1 MAKGTVERSIENI
14 FDGVFSRAFK
24 SGVKPLQIGRRLL
37 QVVDSERDLDAQG
50 RRVVPNSYLVQMSA
64 ADREGFADLEGSLLQ
79 ELTAALR
86 EYIATEGY
94 HVEGK
99 ARVALR
105 TNPDLRKG
113 KFDIESRTVTPD
125 EVPVPSSTIGAV
137 GSVPLPPR
145 TLATGVETPEE
156 NAGALWVAPSSSDS
170 PPAVLTLPGGQ
181 RIELHEGHYVLGR
194 HLENDIV
201 LNDTNVSRKH
211 AEFVCAAGEVMV
223 RDLGSTNGTKVN
235 GVVVGGEQLLQH
247 GDVINFGTA
256 QVTFEAS

>member
-37 QVVDSERDLDAQG
+37 QMVDSERDLDAQG
-50 RRVVPNSYLVQMSA
+50 RRVVPNSYVVQMSA

-125 EVPVPSSTIGAV
+125 EVPAPSSTVGAV
-137 GSVPLPPR
+137 GSVLASP
-145 TLATGVETPEE
+145 TLT
-156 NAGALWVAPSSSDS
+156 VAPAGLSTFDG

-211 AEFVCAAGEVMV
+211 AEFVCAAGEVIV

-235 GVVVGGEQLLQH
+235 GVSVGGEQLLQH

>member
-37 QVVDSERDLDAQG
+37 QVVDSERNVDAQG
-50 RRVVPNSYLVQMSA
+50 RRVVPNSYLVQLSPS
-64 ADREGFADLEGSLLQ
+64 DREGFADLEGSLVQ

-86 EYIATEGY
+86 EYIAQEGY

-113 KFDIESRTVTPD
+113 KFDIDSRNITT
-125 EVPVPSSTIGAV
+125 EVPEAEAPVASAPVATDIEVSVASAPLSLV
-137 GSVPLPPR
+137 GGSAFD
-145 TLATGVETPEE
+145 T
-156 NAGALWVAPSSSDS
+156 
-170 PPAVLTLPGGQ
+170 PPAVLTLPSGQ

-211 AEFVCAAGEVMV
+211 AEFVCAAGEVVV

-235 GVVVGGEQLLQH
+235 GVTVTGEQLLQH

>member
-37 QVVDSERDLDAQG
+37 QVVDTERDVDAQG
-50 RRVVPNSYLVQMSA
+50 RRVVPNSYLVQLSP
-64 ADREGFADLEGSLLQ
+64 ADREGFADLEGSLVQ

-86 EYIATEGY
+86 EYIAQEGY

-113 KFDIESRTVTPD
+113 KFDIDSRNITVDAPP
-125 EVPVPSSTIGAV
+125 EPEAPVVSATAADAV
-137 GSVPLPPR
+137 VAAEPVVGNLTLVGGSAFDV
-145 TLATGVETPEE
+145 
-156 NAGALWVAPSSSDS
+156 
-170 PPAVLTLPGGQ
+170 PPAVLTLPSGQ

-211 AEFVCAAGEVMV
+211 AEFVCAAGEVVV

-235 GVVVGGEQLLQH
+235 GVTVTGEQLLQH

>member
-37 QVVDSERDLDAQG
+37 QVVDTERDVDAQG
-50 RRVVPNSYLVQMSA
+50 RRVVPNSYLVQLSP
-64 ADREGFADLEGSLLQ
+64 ADREGFAELEGSLVQ

-86 EYIATEGY
+86 EYIAQEGY

-113 KFDIESRTVTPD
+113 KFDIDSRT
-125 EVPVPSSTIGAV
+125 I
-137 GSVPLPPR
+137 
-145 TLATGVETPEE
+145 ATD
-156 NAGALWVAPSSSDS
+156 VAPEPEAPVASAPVAAGIEVGTTSGNLTLVGGSAFDV
-170 PPAVLTLPGGQ
+170 PPAVLTLPSGQ

-211 AEFVCAAGEVMV
+211 AEFVCAAGEVVV

-235 GVVVGGEQLLQH
+235 GVTVTGEQLLQH
-247 GDVINFGTA
+247 GDVVNFGTA

>member
-37 QVVDSERDLDAQG
+37 QVVDAERDLDAQG

-64 ADREGFADLEGSLLQ
+64 ADREGFADLESSLVQ

-86 EYIATEGY
+86 EYIAAEGY

-113 KFDIESRTVTPD
+113 KFDIDSRTIAPD
-125 EVPVPSSTIGAV
+125 VVAEPAESVAV
-137 GSVPLPPR
+137 GDTDGEPIETEVAVPP
-145 TLATGVETPEE
+145 TPQVRLTVHEGGS
-156 NAGALWVAPSSSDS
+156 AFDG

-211 AEFVCAAGEVMV
+211 AEFVCAAGEVVV